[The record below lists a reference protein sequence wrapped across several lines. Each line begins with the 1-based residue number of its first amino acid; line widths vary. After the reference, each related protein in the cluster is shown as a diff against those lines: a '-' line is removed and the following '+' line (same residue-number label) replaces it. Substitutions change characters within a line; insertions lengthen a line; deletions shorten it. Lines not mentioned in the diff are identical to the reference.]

1 MGESQAPSRVTRGVC
16 VGERDGDKEVA
27 AVICCFLPRSRRLLV
42 ANPVPSPGRWVCPA
56 RSILAGPLPLS
67 PLLPACVFGINMHP
81 LNLFIFLLRWKLG
94 QRPGLDVLA
103 VWLGSGQVHGNCN
116 HM

>member
-1 MGESQAPSRVTRGVC
+1 MALE
-16 VGERDGDKEVA
+16 
-27 AVICCFLPRSRRLLV
+27 PRSLTSGQSWS
-42 ANPVPSPGRWVCPA
+42 PSMHTAYSPLAGGILPPGQVLGALGGLTWPQE
-56 RSILAGPLPLS
+56 ILAGPLPLS
-67 PLLPACVFGINMHP
+67 PLLPARVFGINMHP